1 MRLNR
6 FFLNIDLDSPKI
18 RITDL
23 EVLNQVRNVLRLKSG
38 DQFVICDGKLNEAL
52 VSVDTFNK
60 DSIEAEVLSVN
71 RNQNEP
77 ERHVVLYCS
86 VLKKENFELVAQKAT
101 EVGVKEIVPIITER
115 TVKLNLNIER
125 LEKIIKEAAEQSGR
139 GIVPVLHKP
148 IEFEKALDNQN
159 DINYFFDASGEKLDT
174 QGDKSSK
181 RVGVWIGP
189 EGGWSDK
196 ERELATSKQ
205 FKSVSLGPLTFRA
218 ETAAITGI
226 FLVLDI

>member
-148 IEFEKALDNQN
+148 IEF
-159 DINYFFDASGEKLDT
+159 
-174 QGDKSSK
+174 
-181 RVGVWIGP
+181 
-189 EGGWSDK
+189 
-196 ERELATSKQ
+196 
-205 FKSVSLGPLTFRA
+205 
-218 ETAAITGI
+218 
-226 FLVLDI
+226 

>member
-148 IEFEKALDNQN
+148 IEFEKALDNQ
-159 DINYFFDASGEKLDT
+159 
-174 QGDKSSK
+174 
-181 RVGVWIGP
+181 
-189 EGGWSDK
+189 
-196 ERELATSKQ
+196 
-205 FKSVSLGPLTFRA
+205 
-218 ETAAITGI
+218 
-226 FLVLDI
+226 